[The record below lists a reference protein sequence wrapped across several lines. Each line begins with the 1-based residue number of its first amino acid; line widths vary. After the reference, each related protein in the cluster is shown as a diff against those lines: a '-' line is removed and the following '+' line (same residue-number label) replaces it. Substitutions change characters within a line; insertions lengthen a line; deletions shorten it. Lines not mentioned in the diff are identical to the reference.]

1 MCEIVFADDEGE
13 ECVAVVVW
21 SNRSLLNNVYFRET
35 VWGCKN
41 LRIAKRNT
49 DIFVKE
55 VIYKEYVLM
64 LECVGCLE
72 DRIVGPGAVS
82 PKI

>member
-1 MCEIVFADDEGE
+1 MSKSQED
-13 ECVAVVVW
+13 
-21 SNRSLLNNVYFRET
+21 
-35 VWGCKN
+35 
-41 LRIAKRNT
+41 T
-49 DIFVKE
+49 DKFVKE